1 MQYVYII
8 IVVVVVVVVVV
19 IIAVALKKRKSSSFP
34 PPPPP
39 PPSAPPSNP
48 TPSYPAPQAINP
60 GSPPP
65 AISTGDSVMGALL
78 LRKPKSLG
86 TYDSFT
92 GVVTNSRIIF
102 AQMTSGMVKQAIQ
115 QARSQA
121 KAEGKGFWGQW
132 SEQLKAS
139 FGYTQRYLNMDP
151 SVALSETPGNF
162 MVSNNAI
169 SEIKLH
175 LKNINKGQTQAQL
188 HEFEL
193 EIKSASGKY
202 KFRMEE
208 RDDYVRLL
216 KQVYGEKL
224 KMPFGYFSS
233 HGVKFTL

>member
-1 MQYVYII
+1 
-8 IVVVVVVVVVV
+8 
-19 IIAVALKKRKSSSFP
+19 
-34 PPPPP
+34 
-39 PPSAPPSNP
+39 
-48 TPSYPAPQAINP
+48 
-60 GSPPP
+60 
-65 AISTGDSVMGALL
+65 MGAML

-86 TYDSFT
+86 TYYSFT

-102 AQMTSGMVKQAIQ
+102 AQMTNEMVKQAIQ

-121 KAEGKGFWGQW
+121 KAEGKSFWGQW

-139 FGYTQRYLNMDP
+139 FGYTQRYLNIDP
-151 SVALSETPGNF
+151 SAALSETPGNF
-162 MVSNNAI
+162 MINNNAI

-175 LKNINKGQTQAQL
+175 LKNINKGQTQEQL

-193 EIKSASGKY
+193 EINSASGKH

-208 RDDYVRLL
+208 RDEYVRLL